1 MTSRSRRR
9 IPLESYREE
18 TTDLSEWIDRKKG
31 KPVTHRT
38 VREETRCCFCS
49 RVMDKPWLAA
59 SRFASELHCLRC
71 YQKKAEE
78 ERAVA
83 QLLLPAGEVQSER
96 QQT

>member
-1 MTSRSRRR
+1 
-9 IPLESYREE
+9 
-18 TTDLSEWIDRKKG
+18 
-31 KPVTHRT
+31 
-38 VREETRCCFCS
+38 
-49 RVMDKPWLAA
+49 MDKPWLAA